1 MTSSEALLK
10 PVPSPSRNEI
20 FRHRVVEV
28 PRTGTGKNDV
38 PIERTGPPDD
48 GPARSLRS
56 ESTVSVPGRA
66 RGPSCDALSTSESL
80 TL

>member
-1 MTSSEALLK
+1 MTSSEAALLK

-38 PIERTGPPDD
+38 PIERTGPPDG
-48 GPARSLRS
+48 GPARSD
-56 ESTVSVPGRA
+56 
-66 RGPSCDALSTSESL
+66 PSPPFPLSTSESL